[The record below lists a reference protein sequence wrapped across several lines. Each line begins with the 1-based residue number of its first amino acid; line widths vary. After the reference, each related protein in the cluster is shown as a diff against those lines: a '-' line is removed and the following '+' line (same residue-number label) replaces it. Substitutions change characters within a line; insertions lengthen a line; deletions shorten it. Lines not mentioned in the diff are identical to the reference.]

1 MLSVN
6 IDSNTTMR
14 AIFTQFSLLVA
25 IMTIL
30 NLSNEST
37 SLIAS
42 ISWGL
47 AVGCM
52 VYLIL
57 LLGDYS
63 VHRLLEK
70 STSESPTFSFRNQ
83 PVELGMFED
92 DLMGKQPQES
102 EFPSGSR
109 SDQLAA

>member
-6 IDSNTTMR
+6 IDSDTNMR

-25 IMTIL
+25 IMTIM

-37 SLIAS
+37 SPAAS
-42 ISWGL
+42 ITWGL
-47 AVGCM
+47 AVGCL

-70 STSESPTFSFRNQ
+70 SNETPAFRFRDQ
-83 PVELGMFED
+83 PIELEMFD
-92 DLMGKQPQES
+92 DVLTANEPSGS
-102 EFPSGSR
+102 EFPVGSQ